1 MTYVQ
6 ALTGGGGWPL
16 SVWLTPHLQPIY
28 GATYLPPVDRPG
40 MPSFATVLRRIANVW
55 ESRRDALVAQVSM
68 LVGPALAG
76 AQPPATSA

>member
-6 ALTGGGGWPL
+6 ALTGGGGWPM

-40 MPSFATVLRRIANVW
+40 MPSFATVLRRITLP
-55 ESRRDALVAQVSM
+55 LVLPG
-68 LVGPALAG
+68 LVGTIHPG
-76 AQPPATSA
+76 Q